1 MQERGDRGYP
11 SFWDAVAN
19 RDVGK
24 MIKESKRNGLPER
37 NKAIQDMLRKLKNVR
52 YKKIYIIFYKVIY
65 RKG

>member
-19 RDVGK
+19 RDLTS
-24 MIKESKRNGLPER
+24 MIKECARDGLPKR

-52 YKKIYIIFYKVIY
+52 Y
-65 RKG
+65 

>member
-52 YKKIYIIFYKVIY
+52 Y
-65 RKG
+65 